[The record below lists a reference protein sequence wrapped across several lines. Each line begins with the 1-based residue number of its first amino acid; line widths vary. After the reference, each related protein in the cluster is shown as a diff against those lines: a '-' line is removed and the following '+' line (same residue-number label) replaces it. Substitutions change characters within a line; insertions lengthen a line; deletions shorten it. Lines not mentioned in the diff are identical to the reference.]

1 MSGFWDNGP
10 KSRHRYTVASAPVVI
25 GSVFKRIFQLYLGQC
40 TYCKFKKLGMCTSDG
55 SALRLSL
62 TAPCI
67 DFIRVNVACPS
78 VDYSSTLYTVK
89 KNSEIRTNKFKTD
102 FSKCAILQHSGLNGF
117 WLLAI
122 YTWIFKKLLLRM
134 YSSAWLPEWA
144 LYKPYGECGLPKW
157 GAGERIM
164 VEWGE
169 NYIPIRV
176 SGRKTALLR

>member
-1 MSGFWDNGP
+1 MSSVQVFLTSSGEVVVNCIITVANSPKRSLHTVPFLATIIPFFDNLCNMSGFWDNGP
-10 KSRHRYTVASAPVVI
+10 KSRHRYTVASAPTVI
-25 GSVFKRIFQLYLGQC
+25 GSVFKRIFQLFLGQC

-102 FSKCAILQHSGLNGF
+102 FSKCAILQHSDLNGF

-122 YTWIFKKLLLRM
+122 YT
-134 YSSAWLPEWA
+134 
-144 LYKPYGECGLPKW
+144 
-157 GAGERIM
+157 
-164 VEWGE
+164 
-169 NYIPIRV
+169 
-176 SGRKTALLR
+176 